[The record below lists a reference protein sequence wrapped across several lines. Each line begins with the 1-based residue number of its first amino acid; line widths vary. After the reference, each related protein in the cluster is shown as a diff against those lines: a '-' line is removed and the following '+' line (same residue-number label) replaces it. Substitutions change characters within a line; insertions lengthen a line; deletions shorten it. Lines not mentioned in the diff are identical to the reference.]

1 MSVSPMKDF
10 PNSVVDLTKDAVY
23 GVVQYP
29 MTSSQIA
36 TALCDLKSGKLI
48 SEFANV
54 NSGKDENMRKVNLWR
69 VPVDSWIGS
78 CLKDIIIDLNK
89 TFNYKISNIQDIQY
103 LEYGEGDF
111 YKMHSDISMGV
122 SAMRKISISW
132 VLNDDFEGGQL
143 KIMNGGEEFIVE
155 NRPDRLIAFT
165 SFFTHG
171 VMPITRGKRKVI
183 VCWVNGEQWR

>member
-1 MSVSPMKDF
+1 MKTF
-10 PNSVVDLTKDAVY
+10 PNDVVDLTKDPVY

-29 MTSSQIA
+29 MTSSQIS
-36 TALCDLKSGKLI
+36 TALEDLKSGKLI
-48 SEFANV
+48 SEFANI
-54 NSGKDENMRKVNLWR
+54 NGSNQDIRKVSLWR
-69 VPVDSWIGS
+69 VPLDSWIGG
-78 CLKDIIIDLNK
+78 CLKEVVLDLNK
-89 TFNYKISNIQDIQY
+89 TFNYKISSIQDIQY

-111 YKMHSDISMGV
+111 YKLHSDISLGI

-132 VLNDDFEGGQL
+132 VLNDDFEGGEL

-171 VMPITRGKRKVI
+171 VMPITKGKRKVL